1 MSNKNFKGQKSQRDL
16 INDVSAKY
24 GIQTSKGT
32 IYRVLQAKE
41 RILES
46 MKNATKASKNKKRL
60 INKERLEFEKLLDST
75 LKESFL
81 TKNVNTA
88 LAKRVAENICHK
100 HPEFQSCMQH
110 IPFQQK
116 YFLAFFKRY
125 GWKWGQVKGTKKYYP
140 KEVIEKEIERINA
153 IMQSYQ
159 KKDIWNTDECSLV
172 YQGKGSALTLKILSM
187 SFSRRLKGTKR
198 VQR

>member
-1 MSNKNFKGQKSQRDL
+1 
-16 INDVSAKY
+16 
-24 GIQTSKGT
+24 
-32 IYRVLQAKE
+32 
-41 RILES
+41 

-140 KEVIEKEIERINA
+140 KEVIEKEIERING
-153 IMQSYQ
+153 IMQNYQ
-159 KKDIWNTDECSLV
+159 KKKHLEHRRVFT
-172 YQGKGSALTLKILSM
+172 ILSRQGVGIE
-187 SFSRRLKGTKR
+187 SQNPQYEFKEAFFDD
-198 VQR
+198 

>member
-1 MSNKNFKGQKSQRDL
+1 MQQKRQK
-16 INDVSAKY
+16 I
-24 GIQTSKGT
+24 
-32 IYRVLQAKE
+32 
-41 RILES
+41 
-46 MKNATKASKNKKRL
+46 KKRL

-125 GWKWGQVKGTKKYYP
+125 GWKWGQVKGTKNITRK
-140 KEVIEKEIERINA
+140 
-153 IMQSYQ
+153 
-159 KKDIWNTDECSLV
+159 
-172 YQGKGSALTLKILSM
+172 TL
-187 SFSRRLKGTKR
+187 
-198 VQR
+198 

>member
-1 MSNKNFKGQKSQRDL
+1 
-16 INDVSAKY
+16 
-24 GIQTSKGT
+24 
-32 IYRVLQAKE
+32 
-41 RILES
+41 

-140 KEVIEKEIERINA
+140 KEVIEKEIERINE
-153 IMQSYQ
+153 IMQNYQ
-159 KKDIWNTDECSLV
+159 KKDIWNTDECSLF
-172 YQGKGSALTLKILSM
+172 YQGKGSALSLKILSI
-187 SFSRRLKGTKR
+187 SLRRRFLTTEGL
-198 VQR
+198 

>member
-1 MSNKNFKGQKSQRDL
+1 MQQKRQK
-16 INDVSAKY
+16 I
-24 GIQTSKGT
+24 
-32 IYRVLQAKE
+32 
-41 RILES
+41 
-46 MKNATKASKNKKRL
+46 KKRL

-75 LKESFL
+75 FKESFL

-125 GWKWGQVKGTKKYYP
+125 GWKWGQIKGTKKYYP
-140 KEVIEKEIERINA
+140 KEVIEKEIERINE
-153 IMQSYQ
+153 IMQNYQ
-159 KKDIWNTDECSLV
+159 KQRHKLPKFDLKESKKSNLKVISL
-172 YQGKGSALTLKILSM
+172 IL
-187 SFSRRLKGTKR
+187 
-198 VQR
+198 